1 MKSMLDEECF
11 KMLNPIE
18 YRNIKKQLLASNDLM
33 VTFKKNAK
41 VEIDNAL
48 KETDT
53 EYTLDFRV
61 KSIYS
66 IYKKMKRK

>member
-1 MKSMLDEECF
+1 MLDEECF
-11 KMLNPIE
+11 KMLYPKE
-18 YRNIKKQLLASNDLM
+18 YKEVKKQLQLSNNLINS
-33 VTFKKNAK
+33 FKKNAK
-41 VEIDNAL
+41 IEIENAFN
-48 KETDT
+48 ESNT

>member
-18 YRNIKKQLLASNDLM
+18 YRNIKKQLFASNDLM
-33 VTFKKNAK
+33 VSFRKNARI
-41 VEIDNAL
+41 EIENVL
-48 KETDT
+48 KETNT
-53 EYTLDFRV
+53 QYTLDFRV

>member
-18 YRNIKKQLLASNDLM
+18 YRNIKKQLQTSNDLM
-33 VTFKKNAK
+33 ISFRKNARI
-41 VEIDNAL
+41 EIENAL
-48 KETDT
+48 KDSNT

-66 IYKKMKRK
+66 IYKKIKRK